1 VLSESAAFGRTP
13 LLLCHSPATAVLAQ
27 AFLAASGVGCVRL
40 DCAGGGSG
48 AGASARGAGGADA
61 DADAHALSRLGA
73 WSAAAVAKL
82 NSLRRL

>member
-13 LLLCHSPATAVLAQ
+13 LLLCHSPATAALAQ

-40 DCAGGGSG
+40 DSAGGGCG
-48 AGASARGAGGADA
+48 AGAGA